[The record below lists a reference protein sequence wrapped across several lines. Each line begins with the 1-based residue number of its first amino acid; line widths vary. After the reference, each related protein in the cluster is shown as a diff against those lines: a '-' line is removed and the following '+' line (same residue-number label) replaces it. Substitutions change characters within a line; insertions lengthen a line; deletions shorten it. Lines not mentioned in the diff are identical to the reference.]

1 MIASETEKTVDDL
14 IGTARTILE
23 ITPRRWRD
31 LTKSVPAWLLTRAP
45 RAGEWSAVQCLEH
58 MIDGERFVFPVRI
71 RAILAREDIVDFDP
85 DSQGKRPEIEPAKLA
100 RQFSRL
106 RTKSL
111 AVLDGVSPSDLSRTA
126 RHSALGTVTL
136 EQLISEWAAHDLMH
150 LVQAERALMQPFSP
164 GTGPWR
170 PYFADHDV
178 DAFK

>member
-1 MIASETEKTVDDL
+1 MDAFEKDESVDDL
-14 IGTARTILE
+14 IGTTRTIL
-23 ITPRRWRD
+23 TTTTGRWRD

-150 LVQAERALMQPFSP
+150 LVQAERALMQPFIP

-170 PYFADHDV
+170 PYFADHD
-178 DAFK
+178 AGAIK